1 MNLIQSIILG
11 AVQGLTEFLPVSS
24 SGHLAL
30 FQHIFS
36 FSTPPIFFDTI
47 AHLGTL
53 LAVIFYL
60 KKEIIYILKTLKE
73 KQTIKLI
80 LLIILASLPAI
91 IAGLLLKDK
100 IEEIFSSLYLVGIS
114 FIITSVILFATKFF
128 SAEGGSAFGGKKD
141 INNISW
147 FDSLFIGI
155 FQAFAILPG
164 ISRSGS
170 TISASIF
177 RNLKREDAF
186 KFSFLMSIPIIFGAF
201 ILQLAE
207 QDFNLFNGSTFTNL
221 TGFFFAII
229 FGFLSLIIVEKA
241 LIKGKLH
248 YFAPYCF
255 ILGVLVLSFM

>member
-1 MNLIQSIILG
+1 MQSIILG

-30 FQHIFS
+30 FQHFFS

-53 LAVIFYL
+53 LAVVFYL
-60 KKEIIYILKTLKE
+60 KKEIIHIFKTLKE
-73 KQTIKLI
+73 KQTIKLV
-80 LLIILASLPAI
+80 LLIIIASLPAV

-100 IEEIFSSLYLVGIS
+100 MEGIFSSLYLVGVS
-114 FIITSVILFATKFF
+114 FIITSVILFCTKFF
-128 SAEGGSAFGGKKD
+128 KSDKKD
-141 INNISW
+141 ISRLNW
-147 FDSLFIGI
+147 FDALFIGV

-177 RNLKREDAF
+177 RSLKREDAF
-186 KFSFLMSIPIIFGAF
+186 KFSFLMSIPVIFGAF
-201 ILQLAE
+201 LLQFTE
-207 QDFNLFNGSTFTNL
+207 QNFNLFNGGMLTNL
-221 TGFFFAII
+221 TGFLFSAV
-229 FGFLSLIIVEKA
+229 FGFLSLKIIERV

-248 YFAPYCF
+248 YFAAYCF
-255 ILGVLVLSFM
+255 VLGVLILIFM